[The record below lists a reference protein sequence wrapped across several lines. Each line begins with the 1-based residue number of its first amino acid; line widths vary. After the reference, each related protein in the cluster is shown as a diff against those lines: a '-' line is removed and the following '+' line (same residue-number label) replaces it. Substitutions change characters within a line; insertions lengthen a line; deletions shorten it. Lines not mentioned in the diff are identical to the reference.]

1 MSYRSV
7 GALVRDQATFSL
19 GPQATFREAAVLM
32 AAHRVGSI
40 PVIDADGHLV
50 GLFTERDL
58 LNRVVAKGLLPGK
71 LRVADVMTP
80 DPTTVPAGASLVS
93 SLRIMF
99 EHRFRHLPV
108 MEGGEV
114 IGVLSCR
121 DIPADYERP
130 SNKRKGPRGMTRG
143 PAARPPR
150 LRVSSWPCPPAWTP

>member
-19 GPQATFREAAVLM
+19 GPQATVQKAAVMM

-58 LNRVVAKGLLPGK
+58 LNRVVAKELLPGE
-71 LRVADVMTP
+71 LRLADVMPP
-80 DPTTVPAGASLVS
+80 DPITVPAGASLVS

-121 DIPADYERP
+121 DIPADYY
-130 SNKRKGPRGMTRG
+130 
-143 PAARPPR
+143 
-150 LRVSSWPCPPAWTP
+150 